1 VTTPT
6 GDLTLRDGDPSG
18 LTFTR
23 INLPQPVDKNNYL
36 KRLRQERQ
44 YGRLVAEHARK
55 TQPDVILSGNTPLD
69 AQSRLQRVARR
80 KEIPFVFWLQDL
92 LGLAATQV
100 LSRKLWL
107 LGRIIGRHYERM
119 EARQLRQ
126 SNRVVAISNLFAP
139 VLQAYG
145 LPPDRL
151 FVQENWAD
159 LSEIRPGARDN
170 AWSKAQ
176 QLGAGVRFVYA
187 GNLGNKQNPTLLL
200 DLARGIADC
209 QGEVVVIAQGAVA
222 DQLKETA
229 ARERIANLRV
239 LPFQPADE
247 LPKVLASA
255 DVLVALLDASAGV
268 YCVPSKVQTYLAA
281 GRPIL
286 ASLPRDNPSFRL
298 IEDSQSGFPV
308 DVNSSHGFAEQ
319 AVRLARDAQ
328 GREEMGRRARRTA
341 ESRFDIA
348 AITSRFEEILLSA
361 R

>member
-1 VTTPT
+1 
-6 GDLTLRDGDPSG
+6 
-18 LTFTR
+18 
-23 INLPQPVDKNNYL
+23 
-36 KRLRQERQ
+36 
-44 YGRLVAEHARK
+44 
-55 TQPDVILSGNTPLD
+55 
-69 AQSRLQRVARR
+69 
-80 KEIPFVFWLQDL
+80 
-92 LGLAATQV
+92 
-100 LSRKLWL
+100 
-107 LGRIIGRHYERM
+107 
-119 EARQLRQ
+119 
-126 SNRVVAISNLFAP
+126 
-139 VLQAYG
+139 
-145 LPPDRL
+145 
-151 FVQENWAD
+151 

-170 AWSKAQ
+170 AWSEAQ

-222 DQLKETA
+222 DQLKATA

-239 LPFQPADE
+239 LPFQPADD

-255 DVLVALLDASAGV
+255 DVLVALLDASAGA

-298 IEDSQSGFPV
+298 IEESQSGFPV
-308 DVNSSHGFAEQ
+308 DVNSSHGFADQ

-328 GREEMGRRARRTA
+328 GREEMGRRARRIA

-348 AITSRFEEILLSA
+348 AITSRFEEILLCA
-361 R
+361 RD